1 MHYHARLDK
10 PDYHGEGPSYDVV
23 EKNFRSLAALLS
35 WIQIEYGK
43 WSTSWHIEGI
53 DGSVIDA
60 RKLLP
65 LLEKLLADEEQWLY
79 MGLNETCPDC
89 RQCDAYCFT
98 IARWEGPPEKGFS
111 FSKAD
116 EEKIDTTGIVFG
128 PNVRQSIVD
137 ILQSFEIVGRFDF
150 VDRAF
155 SAILE
160 SYCDE
165 ADVPR
170 DVWRLKNKHEFT
182 TDDYIVLADECQ
194 NCNEE
199 PFAARLYVAGYYAN
213 GTAKDKGKALIK
225 LADLYMNS
233 EWPRHGGR
241 EWDVMKAVD
250 LLTEALPLGCVKEAK
265 EALEAMQE
273 QLFEE
278 YEDEP
283 DVDCFIRNY
292 PPDVLCLAAFCF
304 GVGIGWKKD
313 VSAATRLYE
322 AALEQRYF
330 RASFYLK
337 EIRSGRVRR
346 GK

>member
-10 PDYHGEGPSYDVV
+10 PEYHGEGPSYAVAAKD
-23 EKNFRSLAALLS
+23 FRSLAALLS
-35 WIQIEYGK
+35 WIQKEYGK
-43 WSTSWHIEGI
+43 WSTSWQIHGI

-60 RKLLP
+60 RKLFP
-65 LLEKLLADEEQWLY
+65 MLEKLLADEEQWLY
-79 MGLNETCPDC
+79 MGLNEACPDC

-98 IARWEGPPEKGFS
+98 IARREGPPAKGFS

-116 EEKIDTTGIVFG
+116 EEKIDTTATVFG

-137 ILQSFEIVGRFDF
+137 ILQSFEIGGRLDF
-150 VDRAF
+150 VGHAF
-155 SAILE
+155 KAILE
-160 SYCDE
+160 NYCDE
-165 ADVPR
+165 ADVPS
-170 DVWRLKNKHEFT
+170 DVWRLKDKHELT

-199 PFAARLYVAGYYAN
+199 PLAARLYVAGYFAN
-213 GTAKDKGKALIK
+213 GATKDKGKALIE

-233 EWPRHGGR
+233 EWPRNGGR

-250 LLTEALPLGCVKEAK
+250 LLTEALPLGCVKDAK
-265 EALEAMQE
+265 EALEAMRE

-283 DVDCFIRNY
+283 DVDYFIRNY
-292 PPDVLCLAAFCF
+292 PPDVLCLAAFCL

-313 VSAATRLYE
+313 VPAATRLYK
-322 AALEQRYF
+322 AALEQGYF
-330 RASFYLK
+330 RASSYLK
-337 EIRSGRVRR
+337 EIRSGRV
-346 GK
+346 K